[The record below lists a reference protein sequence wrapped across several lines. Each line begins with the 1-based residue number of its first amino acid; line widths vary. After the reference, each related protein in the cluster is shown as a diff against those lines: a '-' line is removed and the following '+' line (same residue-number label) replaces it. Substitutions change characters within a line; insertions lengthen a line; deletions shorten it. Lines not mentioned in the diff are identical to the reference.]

1 MQSAM
6 KRFVISIIISIIAGT
21 PALRAETVTV
31 FAATSLTESLRE
43 IATAYEKRTG
53 DKIVFNFAASGP
65 LVRQLEEG
73 APADIFFSA
82 DEAKMN
88 DAGNKDLLVKS
99 SRRSLLSNLLVVVAA
114 SDSTLALAG
123 PKDLAAPGV
132 KLVALGDP
140 ATVPAGTYAKAYL
153 TKLGLWGD
161 VGKKAVPCASVRAVL
176 AAVES
181 GNVDAGIVYKT
192 DAAISKNVKVA
203 FAVAAKD
210 GPAISYPVALLR
222 EAPHPAAARKFIEH
236 LAGQEAGMVF
246 TRYGFILLQAVKM
259 E

>member
-1 MQSAM
+1 M
-6 KRFVISIIISIIAGT
+6 KRFVISIIVAIVAGT
-21 PALRAETVTV
+21 SALRAGTVTV

-43 IATAYEKRTG
+43 IATAYELRTG
-53 DKIVFNFAASGP
+53 DRIVFNFAASGT

-82 DEAKMN
+82 DEARMN
-88 DAGNKDLLVKS
+88 DAGNKGLLVMS

-132 KLVALGDP
+132 KRVALGDP
-140 ATVPAGTYAKAYL
+140 ATVPAGTYAKACL
-153 TKLGLWGD
+153 TKLELWGV
-161 VGKKAVPCASVRAVL
+161 VGKKIVPCESVRAVL

-181 GNVDAGIVYKT
+181 GNVEAGIVYQT
-192 DAAISKNVKVA
+192 DAAISKKVKVA
-203 FAVAAKD
+203 FAVAAAD
-210 GPAISYPVALLR
+210 GPAIRYPAALLK
-222 EAPHPAAARKFIEH
+222 EAPHPAAAGKFLEH
-236 LAGQEAGMVF
+236 LAGREAGKVF
-246 TRYGFILLQAVKM
+246 TRYGFMLLPTVNK